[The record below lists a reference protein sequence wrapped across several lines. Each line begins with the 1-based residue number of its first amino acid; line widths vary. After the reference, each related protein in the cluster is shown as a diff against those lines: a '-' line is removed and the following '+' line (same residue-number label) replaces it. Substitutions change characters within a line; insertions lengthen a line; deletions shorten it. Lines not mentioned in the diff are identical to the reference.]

1 MLFRSGET
9 LKLIKLICKKIEKG
23 KSPEEIAEDLEEE
36 VKTILPIYNLAIDS
50 APEFD
55 SEKIF
60 EKYYSYDS

>member
-1 MLFRSGET
+1 MQ
-9 LKLIKLICKKIEKG
+9 KIEKG

-55 SEKIF
+55 SAKIF
-60 EKYYSYDS
+60 EKYYSYNS